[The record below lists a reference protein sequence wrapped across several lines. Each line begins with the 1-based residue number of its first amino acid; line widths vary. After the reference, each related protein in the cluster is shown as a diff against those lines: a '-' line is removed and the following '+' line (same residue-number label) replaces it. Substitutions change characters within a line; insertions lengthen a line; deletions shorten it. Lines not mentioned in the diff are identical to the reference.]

1 MRAGLFTD
9 ARPGGRIDRPDAGA
23 GVMGQP
29 VQLGLADIGT
39 PLFDAT
45 FVVVDLE
52 TTGGS
57 ARESAITEI
66 GAVKVRGG
74 ETVGEFQTLVNPGVG
89 IPPTITLLTGI
100 TNAMVVT
107 APQITTVLPA
117 FLEFVGD
124 AVR

>member
-1 MRAGLFTD
+1 MPMRAGVFTA

-23 GVMGQP
+23 DAVGQP

-57 ARESAITEI
+57 AGEPAPTACGGGRV
-66 GAVKVRGG
+66 GGG
-74 ETVGEFQTLVNPGVG
+74 ETVGGSQRVVQPGGG
-89 IPPTITLLTGI
+89 IWRTSRPLAGVDY
-100 TNAMVVT
+100 A
-107 APQITTVLPA
+107 
-117 FLEFVGD
+117 
-124 AVR
+124 

>member
-1 MRAGLFTD
+1 MPMRAGVFTA

-23 GVMGQP
+23 DAVGQP

-57 ARESAITEI
+57 AREPAITEI
-66 GAVKVRGG
+66 GAVQVRGG
-74 ETVGEFQTLVNPGVG
+74 GPIGEARTQGNPGG
-89 IPPTITLLTGI
+89 GPQPALEPP
-100 TNAMVVT
+100 A
-107 APQITTVLPA
+107 
-117 FLEFVGD
+117 
-124 AVR
+124 